1 MTGLAI
7 DVIDPTSSRELAR
20 NLGFTESPVWS
31 AQECLY
37 VTSVNRRVVYRIDWG
52 KGTYVQ
58 VAETGGG
65 PSGMAMSS
73 DDLLV
78 CQDGGQAMRS
88 RSPLRPPAGIR
99 RIRRGRVAHLVAA
112 PLSSPSDC
120 VVGPDGRLWITDP
133 TGRDLDHRA
142 TPGNVWALDLA
153 THSLEPIVDGVLF
166 LNGIEFSTDARSLF
180 VAESATGRVLRF
192 SLGADGTW
200 ERDPWRVPRL
210 DGVPDG
216 LAVDADDHVWVACS
230 FSGTVVRLSPDG
242 DIRARLDFGTHATPT
257 ALCFAGSD
265 LEDLVVTSARGG
277 AVLTVPGSVH
287 GMRGRRS

>member
-1 MTGLAI
+1 MSPASTEGWFTG
-7 DVIDPTSSRELAR
+7 S
-20 NLGFTESPVWS
+20 
-31 AQECLY
+31 
-37 VTSVNRRVVYRIDWG
+37 
-52 KGTYVQ
+52 
-58 VAETGGG
+58 TG
-65 PSGMAMSS
+65 ATA
-73 DDLLV
+73 LTF
-78 CQDGGQAMRS
+78 
-88 RSPLRPPAGIR
+88 RSPRRAGVRAAWRCRATIFSCAKTVGRLCARVRPYGRRPGSNGFVVAGSHTWLA
-99 RIRRGRVAHLVAA
+99 V

-153 THSLEPIVDGVLF
+153 THSLEPMVDGVLF
-166 LNGIEFSTDARSLF
+166 PNGIEFSTDARSLF

-265 LEDLVVTSARGG
+265 L
-277 AVLTVPGSVH
+277 
-287 GMRGRRS
+287 